1 MSLRKSER
9 EPKRLLMAGYA
20 CYLALGV
27 DWHKKRTVKE
37 NSLFAFFNE
46 FLLYSSTDNSIS
58 ISLVKPKQNIDNRY
72 GEFFVFGDKHG

>member
-1 MSLRKSER
+1 MNLKKGER

-46 FLLYSSTDNSIS
+46 FLLYSSTGTSI
-58 ISLVKPKQNIDNRY
+58 IICLVK
-72 GEFFVFGDKHG
+72 ET